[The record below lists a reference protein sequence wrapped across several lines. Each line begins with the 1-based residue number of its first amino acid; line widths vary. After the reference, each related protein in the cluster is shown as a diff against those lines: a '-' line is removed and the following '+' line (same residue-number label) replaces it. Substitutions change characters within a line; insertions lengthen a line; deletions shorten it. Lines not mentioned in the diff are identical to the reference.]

1 MVPRDRLL
9 AELLIRHK
17 DWIVTYHEHDSLLQ
31 SETETDLTEE
41 ERQAAW
47 AEYENEK
54 EGRANAAFG
63 DSTSPVNDFG
73 KAYSLSR
80 FVVPF
85 CLIVMQGDT
94 ATHVS
99 IWKLGNQPIINQIT
113 IISNKFLVNKLKR

>member
-1 MVPRDRLL
+1 MTPRNSTKQRPTPMVPRDRLL

-63 DSTSPVNDFG
+63 DTNNPLANDFG
-73 KAYSLSR
+73 KLNLCSILFNNGATETVWMGKPENLPNS
-80 FVVPF
+80 
-85 CLIVMQGDT
+85 CL
-94 ATHVS
+94 
-99 IWKLGNQPIINQIT
+99 KY
-113 IISNKFLVNKLKR
+113 